1 MLALTLASSEPPVSL
16 SKQGDIPSTYWA
28 ALTHPATTQ
37 DIVSRIFAGIHML
50 AHVVRTA
57 NRADIRRLRQLEA
70 DNALLAAN
78 VERQQRQ
85 LHEGFVERDR
95 TIRELNK
102 LLSTW
107 ASKRSE
113 RPSDH
118 ER

>member
-1 MLALTLASSEPPVSL
+1 MPVSL
-16 SKQGDIPSTYWA
+16 SKQGDIPGAYWA
-28 ALTHPATTQ
+28 ALIHPATTQ
-37 DIVSRIFAGIHML
+37 DIVSRIFAGVHML
-50 AHVVRTA
+50 SHVVGTA

-70 DNALLAAN
+70 DNVLLAAN

-95 TIRELNK
+95 TIRELNE

-107 ASKRSE
+107 ASERSE